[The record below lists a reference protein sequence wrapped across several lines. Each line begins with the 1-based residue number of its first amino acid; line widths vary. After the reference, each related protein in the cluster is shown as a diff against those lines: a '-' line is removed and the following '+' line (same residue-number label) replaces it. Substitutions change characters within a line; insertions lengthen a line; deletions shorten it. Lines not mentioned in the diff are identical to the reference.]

1 MQRNLRLHHRGDR
14 TGLAGYFDIDIDY
27 VMPPSL
33 GAVDARPVDGPLLVE
48 AVETQLGLKFERR
61 DEIAQV
67 IVIDRAEMP
76 DPD

>member
-1 MQRNLRLHHRGDR
+1 
-14 TGLAGYFDIDIDY
+14 
-27 VMPPSL
+27 MPPSL